1 MLVSDIIEDRLAFL
15 FVSSSSR
22 SRTFCVAKL
31 LVWLVVSSSIKISV
45 LAMLVVSSGSRRSKF
60 CVTMLLVWIVV
71 CSSNTISVLAI
82 FVVSSSS
89 ISWII
94 LEQCMLMLEVIAED
108 R

>member
-22 SRTFCVAKL
+22 SSTFCVAMLLVWIVVSSSNTISALAIFVVSSSRRSCTFCVAKL
-31 LVWLVVSSSIKISV
+31 LVW
-45 LAMLVVSSGSRRSKF
+45 
-60 CVTMLLVWIVV
+60 IVV
-71 CSSNTISVLAI
+71 CSNNTISVLAI